1 MNFLV
6 CEIQYTLNKTVVWQF
21 SSLNQV
27 YREVLSDHVCTEL
40 IKLNGIDFK
49 SHRLTI
55 EEALAKPKVKE
66 PPPSGNKTTEIKN
79 HQAPIEEVPVV
90 PVEKSYSKATRSH
103 NSVFNNIIFTDSIPK
118 AIQMHKFNRLIKN
131 RQAKMFSFHG
141 ASSHQLLHYLDVHL
155 RDQSIDTVIIHIGIN
170 DLLTNSSRSVMIILS
185 ATSRKLQKN
194 V

>member
-21 SSLNQV
+21 SSLNQI
-27 YREVLSDHVCTEL
+27 YREVLSDQVCTEL

-55 EEALAKPKVKE
+55 EEALVKPKVKE

-103 NSVFNNIIFTDSIPK
+103 NSVFNTIIFTDSIPK

-131 RQAKMFSFHG
+131 SQAKMFSFPG
-141 ASSHQLLHYLDVHL
+141 ESSHQLLHYLDVHL

-170 DLLTNSSRSVMIILS
+170 D
-185 ATSRKLQKN
+185 
-194 V
+194 